1 MNRFT
6 IFILLCTVSVFA
18 GVGIDRLNEEM
29 ELPFWRINI
38 LSGDPNEME
47 AYMTVLVDSLQDVTD
62 DIITD
67 LNQLTSVESGITAVT
82 TGEQGDKVLVAQ
94 INEVSTVAN
103 AGDAVTLPEAIGGRT
118 VIIINNGANILEIWP
133 FEGDN
138 VGSGTDVAITLAS
151 GSNLRLTAFNSTNW
165 EII

>member
-1 MNRFT
+1 MKNLL
-6 IFILLCTVSVFA
+6 IFLLVTGVCLA
-18 GVGIDRLNEEM
+18 GVGIDRLNEEI

-47 AYMTVLVDSLQDVTD
+47 AYMTVLVDTIQDVTD

-82 TGEQGDKVLVAQ
+82 TGEQGDKVLTAQ

-103 AGDAVTLPEAIGGRT
+103 SLDAVTLPQAIGGRT
-118 VIIINNGANILEIWP
+118 VIIINNGVNTLEIWP
-133 FEGDN
+133 FSGDN
-138 VGSGTDVAITLAS
+138 AGSGTDIAITLAS
-151 GSNLRLTAFNSTNW
+151 GSNVRLTAYNSISW
-165 EII
+165 EVI